1 MDQILWLATLQSF
14 AILGAVVAGWSCLR
28 HVVPW
33 PWPRLGD
40 FVFAVA
46 MGSGTIIVM
55 SMPVELAPGVR
66 FDFRTSLL
74 AAAALI
80 GGPMMVIAGVIAAVY
95 RIYLGGDGALSGV
108 VSIMIATGLGIL
120 FHVRGRGKDPSFTTI
135 ALLSVLTSVSGL
147 FSTLLLPMQAFGKLS
162 EWGFLMTTVMRV
174 LATFLSAVVLRQDRI
189 SVKMAKDNLIYRK
202 IIDALPDSLNVK
214 DREGRFIAANPATA
228 RLMRAVSAEALSGK
242 TDFDFYP
249 ASVAETFRHDEEAIV
264 EARKAVTLEQTAV
277 LPDGTERKLV
287 TLKAPLFGND
297 GEFIGLITHNRDVTE
312 TEALKRDLEGARAKL
327 QTAIDNMNDGMAMF
341 GGDGRLIYCN
351 DRYRQLFPLTAHLR
365 VPGAAFKDLVSTSAA
380 MGEALINAPE
390 VDAWVTRVAGAAT
403 GEAVNTFQMF
413 NGRWLQSRAAIVS
426 DGLLLLITDITEK
439 RQAEIETVKSAAEY
453 QALFVH
459 SVAGIFRSTSDG
471 LMLRANPALVKLNG
485 YDSEAALLEGVGD
498 IAAEWYVDPQRRED
512 FKRLMLRDGRVNDFV
527 SEIYRHKSR
536 ERIWVSETA
545 WTVPGDDGKP
555 AYFEGTVIE
564 ITDRKRA
571 EEEIKKTN
579 LKLLSL
585 AATDGL
591 TGLMNRRSFDEAL
604 DRELVN
610 AASTKEPLSLILID
624 VDHFKNYNDRY
635 GHPQGDECLRF
646 LGRVLRATCRSPS
659 DIACRYGGEELAII
673 LPATTADDA
682 LAVATRLCES
692 VRGLNLRHEASRA
705 GMVTISAGVATVVP
719 AEGDPASGLVRK
731 ADEALYAAKGGG
743 RDRVEAYA
751 SDGAGPSRNKTNRV
765 S

>member
-1 MDQILWLATLQSF
+1 MDQILWLAPLQSF

-28 HVVPW
+28 RIVPW
-33 PWPRLGD
+33 PWPRLGG

-55 SMPVELAPGVR
+55 SMPVELLPGVR
-66 FDFRTSLL
+66 FDFRNSIL

-80 GGPMMVIAGVIAAVY
+80 GGPIMIIAGAIAAAY
-95 RIYLGGDGALSGV
+95 RIYLGGAGASSGV
-108 VSIMIATGLGIL
+108 ASIVLATALGIF
-120 FHVRGRGKDPSFTTI
+120 FHLRGRGKDPSLATM
-135 ALLSVLTSVSGL
+135 ALLSVLAAFGGL
-147 FSTLLLPMQAFGKLS
+147 LTTVLLPVHTFEKLPAWAFV
-162 EWGFLMTTVMRV
+162 ETTAMRI

-189 SVKMAKDNLIYRK
+189 SMRMAKDNLIYRK
-202 IIDALPDSLNVK
+202 IIEALPDSLNVK

-228 RLMRAVSAEALSGK
+228 RLMQAASAEALSGK

-249 ASVAETFRHDEEAIV
+249 AGIAERFREDEEVIV
-264 EARKAVTLEQTAV
+264 EARKAVTLEQTAT

-287 TLKAPLFGND
+287 TLKAPLFGSD

-327 QTAIDNMNDGMAMF
+327 QAAIDNMNDGMAMF
-341 GGDGRLIYCN
+341 GTDGRLIYCN

-365 VPGAAFKDLVSTSAA
+365 VPGARFNDLVSASAE
-380 MGEALINAPE
+380 MGEALLNAPE

-403 GEAVNTFQMF
+403 SEAVNTFQMF
-413 NGRWLQSRAAIVS
+413 DGRWLQSRAATIS

-439 RQAEIETVKSAAEY
+439 RQAEMETVKTAAEY

-459 SVAGIFRSTSDG
+459 SVAGIYRSTSDG
-471 LMLRANPALVKLNG
+471 RMLRANPALVRLNG
-485 YDSEAALLEGVGD
+485 YDSETELLERVRD

-545 WTVPGDDGKP
+545 WMVPGDDGTT

-564 ITDRKRA
+564 ITDRKQA
-571 EEEIKKTN
+571 EEEIKRTN
-579 LKLLSL
+579 VKLLSL

-591 TGLMNRRSFDEAL
+591 TGLMNRRSFDEIL
-604 DRELVN
+604 EREVVN
-610 AASTKEPLSLILID
+610 AESTRAPLSLILMD
-624 VDHFKNYNDRY
+624 VDNFKSYNDRY

-646 LGRVLRATCRSPS
+646 LGRVLKAACRSPS

-673 LPATTADDA
+673 LPATTAHDA

-692 VRGLNLRHEASRA
+692 VRGLNLRHEASRF
-705 GMVTISAGVATVVP
+705 GIVTISAGVATVVP
-719 AEGDPASGLVRK
+719 NAADTAAGLVRK

-743 RDRVEAYA
+743 RDRVETYA
-751 SDGAGPSRNKTNRV
+751 PRPDNSPRKTRRTG
-765 S
+765 